1 MILLRLRRRIAKFHV
16 GLDRHEFSSIDRRP
30 SPAWPEIDLL
40 AVDDPVSRIL
50 SASEFP
56 KVVQFFADSPSAR
69 RSLVSPDTQALLYCL
84 GRNLQGDAIEI
95 GVFKAATTEALAR
108 SMNDNIVHAVDPYA
122 YPYVREMLLAW
133 PTEIAKK
140 VVLHPVDSLTFF
152 IDRGRLRLSP
162 SLVFV
167 DGNHDYEFAYFDICR
182 AAKVLRAR
190 GFIVIDNVAQPGP
203 FMAAQDFLKNNPGW
217 TECGGN
223 ASFNGFA
230 YDKHRTAIKNTDA
243 MIIRAPSAT
252 MLTSRPFSFGE
263 QLRSANTP
271 PAAMRIIFETV
282 PTDGILSAQVIVR
295 GFGKSL
301 TENIYEGT
309 ISLTRGQSG
318 EVDVPLSG
326 DFNDLSANYFK
337 EEVLMTWRSLKP
349 LVLVAPPITD

>member
-140 VVLHPVDSLTFF
+140 VVLHPVNSLTFF
-152 IDRGRLRLSP
+152 IDGENSALVPLWFSSMATTITS
-162 SLVFV
+162 SLIST
-167 DGNHDYEFAYFDICR
+167 YA
-182 AAKVLRAR
+182 VLRKYSA
-190 GFIVIDNVAQPGP
+190 PG
-203 FMAAQDFLKNNPGW
+203 D
-217 TECGGN
+217 
-223 ASFNGFA
+223 
-230 YDKHRTAIKNTDA
+230 
-243 MIIRAPSAT
+243 
-252 MLTSRPFSFGE
+252 
-263 QLRSANTP
+263 
-271 PAAMRIIFETV
+271 
-282 PTDGILSAQVIVR
+282 LS
-295 GFGKSL
+295 SL
-301 TENIYEGT
+301 TMWP
-309 ISLTRGQSG
+309 S
-318 EVDVPLSG
+318 PALSWPRKI
-326 DFNDLSANYFK
+326 F
-337 EEVLMTWRSLKP
+337 
-349 LVLVAPPITD
+349 